1 MSRRPTR
8 NLVSLNY
15 KILDKTGERVAREH
29 SEIQQLAEKFGNLA
43 VMDSEAMQLDAI
55 KIMREIEDFKEL
67 EQLNELI
74 ELNEIETH
82 IVTLSTLN
90 KQYRDNTLNC
100 LLVWALMH
108 TPRRMISMMK

>member
-8 NLVSLNY
+8 KLVSLNS
-15 KILDKTGERVAREH
+15 KILDKTGERVAHEH

-43 VMDSEAMQLDAI
+43 VMESEAMQLDEI

-74 ELNEIETH
+74 ELNEIEAH
-82 IVTLSTLN
+82 IVTLSALN
-90 KQYRDNTLNC
+90 KQYQG
-100 LLVWALMH
+100 
-108 TPRRMISMMK
+108 